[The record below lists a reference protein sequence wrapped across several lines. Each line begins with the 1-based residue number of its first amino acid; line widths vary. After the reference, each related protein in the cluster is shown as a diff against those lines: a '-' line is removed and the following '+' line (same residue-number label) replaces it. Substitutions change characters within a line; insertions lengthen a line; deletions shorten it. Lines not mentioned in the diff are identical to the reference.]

1 MATGSSGG
9 TLLAALALGAAIVV
23 ASLIV
28 KSGLDDQTV
37 ALADLEATV
46 AELGE
51 ALAAGAPSAAR
62 REPRRGRDPN
72 QRVEIPLG
80 DSPVRGPEKAQVTI
94 VEYSDF
100 RCGYCARAVP
110 TLIQLIERYDGR
122 VNLVYKHFPVLGGS
136 SPDAAAAAEAAR
148 LQGKFWEMH
157 DRIFRHQRELSD
169 ARYAQWAGE
178 LGLDVERF
186 ERDRKSEAV
195 RARVE
200 RDQQEAMR
208 LGVSG
213 TPSFFINGRLL
224 VGALPIEEFQRI
236 IDEELKG

>member
-1 MATGSSGG
+1 SPARSRAPRASWRRSWRWPGSGRSATGGPRAGCERPRTGGMLARPVRGEEVSMATGSSGG

-80 DSPVRGPEKAQVTI
+80 DS
-94 VEYSDF
+94 
-100 RCGYCARAVP
+100 
-110 TLIQLIERYDGR
+110 
-122 VNLVYKHFPVLGGS
+122 
-136 SPDAAAAAEAAR
+136 
-148 LQGKFWEMH
+148 
-157 DRIFRHQRELSD
+157 
-169 ARYAQWAGE
+169 
-178 LGLDVERF
+178 
-186 ERDRKSEAV
+186 
-195 RARVE
+195 
-200 RDQQEAMR
+200 
-208 LGVSG
+208 
-213 TPSFFINGRLL
+213 
-224 VGALPIEEFQRI
+224 
-236 IDEELKG
+236 